1 MLSFKPAFSFSSCN
15 FNNKLFSSSSIS
27 ALRVVLPAYL
37 RLLIFLPEIL
47 IPAYAS
53 SSPQFMIMKS
63 LNMALQG
70 FCFFFNSWIPLF
82 CITKC
87 FIFIGA
93 FYLFT
98 RASLVAQTVKQETW
112 VRFLGREEPL
122 EKEMATHSSTL
133 AWKIPWTEEPDRL
146 QSMGSQR
153 VGHD

>member
-1 MLSFKPAFSFSSCN
+1 
-15 FNNKLFSSSSIS
+15 
-27 ALRVVLPAYL
+27 
-37 RLLIFLPEIL
+37 
-47 IPAYAS
+47 
-53 SSPQFMIMKS
+53 MIMKS

-98 RASLVAQTVKQETW
+98 RASLVAQTVKQETR

-122 EKEMATHSSTL
+122 EKEMAIHSSTP
-133 AWKIPWTEEPDRL
+133 ACKIPWTEELIGYSLWGR
-146 QSMGSQR
+146 R